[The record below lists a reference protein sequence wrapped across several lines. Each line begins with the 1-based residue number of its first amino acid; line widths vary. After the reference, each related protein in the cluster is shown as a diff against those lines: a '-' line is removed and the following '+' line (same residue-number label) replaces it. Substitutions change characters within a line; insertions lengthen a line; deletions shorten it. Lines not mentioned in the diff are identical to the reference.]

1 MTISTQKA
9 EWCVCW
15 VKKKDSA
22 WYYEVYADGHGRCKH
37 CGKKMKY
44 FHKPRGKAES

>member
-22 WYYEVYADGHGRCKH
+22 WFYEVYADGHGRCKH
-37 CGKKMKY
+37 CGKKMEY
-44 FHKPRGKAES
+44 FHKPRKQANP